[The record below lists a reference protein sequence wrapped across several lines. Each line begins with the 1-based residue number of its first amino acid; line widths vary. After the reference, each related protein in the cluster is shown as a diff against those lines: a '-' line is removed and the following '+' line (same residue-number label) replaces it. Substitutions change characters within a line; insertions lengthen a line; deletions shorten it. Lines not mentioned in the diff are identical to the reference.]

1 MTPVRMNARQQAAID
16 HAAEAL
22 LSMTWDVVKAEDY
35 SDVEPTEDGQ
45 TFARAAHAYSI
56 ALGNLLG
63 AKVDIPGA
71 EGHMFPSVAASA
83 TARFAGSVADTLQAM
98 TGLSADQRAV
108 LVSTYRAAILSAIGM
123 APLKRQER
131 PVTHTRESMA
141 QHVLD
146 GAAGQPVDAII
157 TGTTEALAILIG
169 GGTEKLGRDLDGALE
184 TAEACFDLI
193 RTHIASNFPKGYA
206 ERKAS

>member
-1 MTPVRMNARQQAAID
+1 
-16 HAAEAL
+16 
-22 LSMTWDVVKAEDY
+22 
-35 SDVEPTEDGQ
+35 
-45 TFARAAHAYSI
+45 
-56 ALGNLLG
+56 
-63 AKVDIPGA
+63 
-71 EGHMFPSVAASA
+71 MFPSVAASA
-83 TARFAGSVADTLQAM
+83 TARFAGSVANTLQSM
-98 TGLSADQRAV
+98 TGMDAEQRAS
-108 LVSTYRAAILSAIGM
+108 LVSAYRKAVLAEIG
-123 APLKRQER
+123 AQPVQRQEQ

-169 GGTEKLGRDLDGALE
+169 GGTEKLGHDLDGALE
-184 TAEACFDLI
+184 TAEACFELI